1 MLKVPPK
8 IALISEYNAA
18 GVKPSISNIHVHQ
31 INTWISHSLI
41 YLTWVMWRHFTL
53 ECYMVCDVDN
63 KVVIHGDFQVTDFPP
78 VGHHQIDSRTS
89 HSQSYVH
96 VLPFRTGAGIPI
108 EIEVCVS
115 SFALCELLSDCCQE
129 VIIWSSSYSYDITVS
144 QSACGNGVQVVLFMF
159 FVCCRYTACLFAHLF
174 IPLHLSPC
182 LSINYY
188 GFFCGKT
195 SLSYHLFRVIS
206 ISWLYN

>member
-1 MLKVPPK
+1 MS
-8 IALISEYNAA
+8 IRLIRGSH
-18 GVKPSISNIHVHQ
+18 IHSS
-31 INTWISHSLI
+31 TWHG
-41 YLTWVMWRHFTL
+41 WCDVTL
-53 ECYMVCDVDN
+53 LWSVIMVCDVDN

-144 QSACGNGVQVVLFMF
+144 QSACGNRVQVVLFMF
-159 FVCCRYTACLFAHLF
+159 FVCCRSIPCIHGILLVCLFTCLF
-174 IPLHLSPC
+174 RCISRHVYLL
-182 LSINYY
+182 IIM

-195 SLSYHLFRVIS
+195 SLSYHLFCVIS